1 MRIAL
6 CSALLAVAV
15 PVAASAAD
23 EPYYGPMK
31 AWHGVGYSFGYK
43 QTMQKDGSW
52 RIVAS
57 TAFSDPVDMAMYRAA
72 ELAREQGFAFV
83 ELLGGVAS
91 GSPGYRSATLFARPS
106 NAATPPATCP
116 SRRVGTCYT
125 ASVAE
130 LLRRFGGV
138 TGAQGGVAVVDHRD
152 RYGRAVIVS
161 GYGSGAAVPRVPV
174 PVAAPEPLAAYR
186 PVASVPRRDP
196 AIEADRA
203 LKAARPVRSD
213 AHLGWSATD

>member
-1 MRIAL
+1 MKIAML
-6 CSALLAVAV
+6 LPLLAL
-15 PVAASAAD
+15 AAPAIAAD
-23 EPYYGPMK
+23 APYYGPMK

-43 QTMQKDGSW
+43 EAMQKDGAW

-57 TAFSDPVDMAMYRAA
+57 TAFADPVDMALYRAA
-72 ELAREQGFAFV
+72 DLAREQGFAYV
-83 ELLGGVAS
+83 ELLGGRET

-125 ASVAE
+125 ASVAA

-138 TGAQGGVAVVDHRD
+138 SGVQGGVAVVDHRD

-174 PVAAPEPLAAYR
+174 PVITPVPLAAYR
-186 PVASVPRRDP
+186 PVANIPRRDP

-203 LKAARPVRSD
+203 LKAARPVRGD